1 MKAHHL
7 IFLST
12 VIFCILFYDQNPGL
26 NIGIFGIVLSFLVFF
41 QTENKNK
48 TSTFYILFSTSILSS
63 IAYAWYGD
71 FVSFLAVF
79 GSLLLFRLKSNN
91 RNLKSIFIFPIAVTN
106 FISFVF
112 RIFNF
117 EQWLP
122 VEKYDKSGLGKKLLA
137 FVLAPLFL
145 LSIFFVIYSLGST
158 NFSKL
163 LTDYEL
169 DVDVVHLFV
178 IVSIGFFI
186 AFNFWNY
193 TVIRFFYKKNHLL
206 QNDFTHENSGTA
218 YCFFDLRTERISG
231 IISLIGL
238 NILLLVFI
246 GIFNYEQFYENNT
259 SAYELAT
266 DTHERVNA
274 VILSIVMAIF
284 LILYFF
290 KGSSNFDKEAQPL
303 KILSKIWIFLNII
316 LVISAVAKNSEYVI
330 NLGLTY
336 KRLGVFAFLILSII
350 GLTVTF
356 IKIQKR
362 KTNAFLFNHM
372 FWYFYG
378 TVLVC
383 SFINWG
389 RIVTLNNINRDN
401 FNLDYHIYS
410 IDYNQDILMDY
421 CKEKK
426 HTQEISEIKSKLE
439 AETSESF
446 LSKRLFYEYVKA
458 TED

>member
-122 VEKYDKSGLGKKLLA
+122 VEKYDKNGLGKKLLA

-193 TVIRFFYKKNHLL
+193 TVIRFFYKK
-206 QNDFTHENSGTA
+206 
-218 YCFFDLRTERISG
+218 
-231 IISLIGL
+231 
-238 NILLLVFI
+238 
-246 GIFNYEQFYENNT
+246 
-259 SAYELAT
+259 
-266 DTHERVNA
+266 
-274 VILSIVMAIF
+274 
-284 LILYFF
+284 
-290 KGSSNFDKEAQPL
+290 
-303 KILSKIWIFLNII
+303 KI
-316 LVISAVAKNSEYVI
+316 
-330 NLGLTY
+330 
-336 KRLGVFAFLILSII
+336 R
-350 GLTVTF
+350 
-356 IKIQKR
+356 
-362 KTNAFLFNHM
+362 
-372 FWYFYG
+372 
-378 TVLVC
+378 
-383 SFINWG
+383 
-389 RIVTLNNINRDN
+389 
-401 FNLDYHIYS
+401 
-410 IDYNQDILMDY
+410 
-421 CKEKK
+421 
-426 HTQEISEIKSKLE
+426 
-439 AETSESF
+439 
-446 LSKRLFYEYVKA
+446 
-458 TED
+458 

>member
-1 MKAHHL
+1 M
-7 IFLST
+7 
-12 VIFCILFYDQNPGL
+12 
-26 NIGIFGIVLSFLVFF
+26 
-41 QTENKNK
+41 
-48 TSTFYILFSTSILSS
+48 
-63 IAYAWYGD
+63 
-71 FVSFLAVF
+71 
-79 GSLLLFRLKSNN
+79 
-91 RNLKSIFIFPIAVTN
+91 
-106 FISFVF
+106 
-112 RIFNF
+112 
-117 EQWLP
+117 
-122 VEKYDKSGLGKKLLA
+122 
-137 FVLAPLFL
+137 
-145 LSIFFVIYSLGST
+145 
-158 NFSKL
+158 
-163 LTDYEL
+163 
-169 DVDVVHLFV
+169 
-178 IVSIGFFI
+178 
-186 AFNFWNY
+186 
-193 TVIRFFYKKNHLL
+193 
-206 QNDFTHENSGTA
+206 
-218 YCFFDLRTERISG
+218 
-231 IISLIGL
+231 
-238 NILLLVFI
+238 LLVFI